1 MKTISTIAVLFLSLS
16 VFAQEAGR
24 AGELLRNDAKAN
36 EMQTPKTN
44 SSVRSNNKTLDNSNY
59 RNPSKNNNSKPVA
72 NSDYRWNYN
81 YGNSE
86 VFVRIPQNGNY
97 TIEVGDQMMSNSTGK
112 FRFFDVKFGTVPIAI
127 YENNYLIYRTNL
139 RLQTYTRLVL
149 DFFPNRGLYLL
160 GSYQVQNTAYGI
172 NEWDDIWNNPYGNQN
187 GNWNGNSGYSGNVMN
202 SQDFNNFMASVK
214 RSGSF
219 DKDKMSVITM
229 TARNVNFTSQQSY
242 GLLKTMD
249 FDSNKLETAKLL
261 YTKCVDLQNFH
272 LVFEAFDFSTAK
284 NKLADFI
291 SNYR

>member
-1 MKTISTIAVLFLSLS
+1 
-16 VFAQEAGR
+16 
-24 AGELLRNDAKAN
+24 
-36 EMQTPKTN
+36 
-44 SSVRSNNKTLDNSNY
+44 
-59 RNPSKNNNSKPVA
+59 
-72 NSDYRWNYN
+72 
-81 YGNSE
+81 
-86 VFVRIPQNGNY
+86 
-97 TIEVGDQMMSNSTGK
+97 
-112 FRFFDVKFGTVPIAI
+112 
-127 YENNYLIYRTNL
+127 
-139 RLQTYTRLVL
+139 
-149 DFFPNRGLYLL
+149 
-160 GSYQVQNTAYGI
+160 
-172 NEWDDIWNNPYGNQN
+172 
-187 GNWNGNSGYSGNVMN
+187 MN

-261 YTKCVDLQNFH
+261 YTKCVDPQNFH